1 LSFAS
6 ELVAPERETGLSG
19 ASRGSGQTR
28 EPARGGIFLDDAL
41 VYGLPKGAADFP
53 KTARNLFGVFF
64 LDRLPCFFNQGPQ
77 SGAHFLIDGAL
88 FQALSVAFDRR
99 WMDGQKKT
107 SVEIVSLRLSCVA
120 RRVNAPGRAVERRK
134 LGNRIVFQMVFVT
147 PAGLG
152 EQARLIFHTT

>member
-1 LSFAS
+1 
-6 ELVAPERETGLSG
+6 
-19 ASRGSGQTR
+19 
-28 EPARGGIFLDDAL
+28 
-41 VYGLPKGAADFP
+41 
-53 KTARNLFGVFF
+53 
-64 LDRLPCFFNQGPQ
+64 
-77 SGAHFLIDGAL
+77 
-88 FQALSVAFDRR
+88 
-99 WMDGQKKT
+99 MDGQKKT